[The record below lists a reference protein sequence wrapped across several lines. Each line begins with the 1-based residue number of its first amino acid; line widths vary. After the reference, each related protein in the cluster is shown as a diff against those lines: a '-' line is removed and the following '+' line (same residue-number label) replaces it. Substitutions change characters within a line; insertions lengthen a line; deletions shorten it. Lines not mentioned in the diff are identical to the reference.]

1 MLSSLYN
8 GPFSCSPRMKTA
20 FFIFDLAETASVTAE
35 MKSQLYTLAY
45 TVSHVFCYECSLQSS
60 SFFIVFNFLTTWEYH
75 GVSIQVRCPVICIL
89 SHPSK
94 PGAQQIQ
101 RDLFRDIIRSCL
113 PSRSGKM
120 PKANQLTPSFCY
132 NYVVCAGLQTHAKRL
147 PVLKSPL
154 CTCPLCH
161 YTVMHLSQQV

>member
-1 MLSSLYN
+1 MSQASGGKDGPNEIKGALPLAGSGFVHLKALLKVSWRNRGSSDTPWKEIAVVSLIWKKLVCCPVQFKGFMDALKMCVIMRCELVMLSSLYN

-75 GVSIQVRCPVICIL
+75 GVSI
-89 SHPSK
+89 
-94 PGAQQIQ
+94 
-101 RDLFRDIIRSCL
+101 
-113 PSRSGKM
+113 
-120 PKANQLTPSFCY
+120 
-132 NYVVCAGLQTHAKRL
+132 
-147 PVLKSPL
+147 
-154 CTCPLCH
+154 
-161 YTVMHLSQQV
+161 